1 MAEPIVRTFEIDTSK
16 SEQNLRSLGTAFDSA
31 DNAGKSLKAQLR
43 ELQAQLADTDP
54 QTQKYRD
61 LSKAAG
67 ELKDK
72 IQDAAQAVGTQ
83 AGGAFEKVSG
93 SLGLVTSRLLSLDF
107 TGAAEGAQLLASN
120 IGSIKFDDI
129 IEGVEGLGS
138 SLLSVGRS
146 ILTNPLFLIG
156 GAIAAAVVYWE
167 ELDQAIK
174 DLNPE
179 LQRTAS
185 LAASLN
191 EEIEKQSDSVGKQTA
206 QINAL
211 FNAVQDQTKAEE
223 ERIAALEAIQ
233 TLYPDVFANQDVDI
247 NNTDALTNAKL
258 TLVKAIEA
266 EAKANAAKVLIEREY
281 AQQFELQVKLAEA
294 QAKAQTAQAKEA
306 EILANSSRKTAAEID
321 QFTIKALQAS
331 NQTANA
337 VANVASLQQEL
348 ALNAK
353 NIADIEKV
361 VGDTIV
367 TQAVN
372 TAKAK
377 KTENKKVVDNKK
389 ELNEEE
395 KRDEEKLAAEI
406 LAIRTRNAAISA
418 EITKKIRQDSAQP
431 IESTKTEISDFD
443 AEIKA
448 QRDAEEFRISL
459 MAEGVDKEIAMAD
472 AKYAAMRDAAKGN
485 AEQLAIIA
493 QMNADEVAAIE
504 KNAQMQKLDFAKQ
517 TLNGIAQITSAFGK
531 NNEKTAKAAFKVQ
544 KAISIAQAT
553 ISTYESANA
562 IFASTAKNPIT
573 TIFPSAPFVAAGVAV
588 AAGLANVATI
598 AAQQFQGS
606 TSGGNPGGA
615 NPPSFGGGGGTESQ
629 PATFNPFASQFITNR
644 PDQVLPRAYVLAGDV
659 ASQQEVRENVEDL
672 SRIG

>member
-1 MAEPIVRTFEIDTSK
+1 MAEPIVRTFEIDTTK
-16 SEQNLRSLGTAFDSA
+16 SEQNLRQLGTAFDDA

-43 ELQAQLADTDP
+43 ELQQQLANTDP

-107 TGAAEGAQLLASN
+107 QGAAEGAKLFAQNAN
-120 IGSIKFDDI
+120 DIKLKDVG
-129 IEGVEGLGS
+129 EGIKGLTSTLGS
-138 SLLSVGRS
+138 LGKAL
-146 ILTNPLFLIG
+146 LTNPIFLLGTVIVGIISNFEALKNSG
-156 GAIAAAVVYWE
+156 GALGSFFTGLSDTVGFLKDSLLALSDAIGLTNTKAAEEAEKAAQRTKEALTGVKEFADQISSDVEKRSADIIAKSGGNLKVAREQFKTYADQVKATNQG
-167 ELDQAIK
+167 LIDQANLIVERGGTLDEYQKNRLDAAIK
-174 DLNPE
+174 ENAALDKALKDISKTIQE
-179 LQRTAS
+179 ADS
-185 LAASLN
+185 KAASEQERRESERLR
-191 EEIEKQSDSVGKQTA
+191 
-206 QINAL
+206 
-211 FNAVQDQTKAEE
+211 KAEE
-223 ERIAALEAIQ
+223 AGQRLLELRRRIYEASVAV
-233 TLYPDVFANQDVDI
+233 T
-247 NNTDALTNAKL
+247 K
-258 TLVKAIEA
+258 
-266 EAKANAAKVLIEREY
+266 LIE
-281 AQQFELQVKLAEA
+281 KD
-294 QAKAQTAQAKEA
+294 TAGAGPE
-306 EILANSSRKTAAEID
+306 
-321 QFTIKALQAS
+321 
-331 NQTANA
+331 
-337 VANVASLQQEL
+337 
-348 ALNAK
+348 
-353 NIADIEKV
+353 
-361 VGDTIV
+361 
-367 TQAVN
+367 
-372 TAKAK
+372 
-377 KTENKKVVDNKK
+377 
-389 ELNEEE
+389 
-395 KRDEEKLAAEI
+395 
-406 LAIRTRNAAISA
+406 RTG
-418 EITKKIRQDSAQP
+418 IT
-431 IESTKTEISDFD
+431 DFD
-443 AEIKA
+443 AELEA
-448 QRDAEEFRISL
+448 QRSAQEFSISL
-459 MAEGVDKEIAMAD
+459 MQEGIDKEIAMAD

-517 TLNGIAQITSAFGK
+517 TLAGIAQITSAFGK
-531 NNEKTAKAAFKVQ
+531 NNEKTAKRAFQIQ

-573 TIFPSAPFVAAGVAV
+573 TAFPAAPFVAAGVAV

-606 TSGGNPGGA
+606 TSGGSPGGA

-629 PATFNPFASQFITNR
+629 PATFNPFAAQFITNR